1 MTVRRDGTEYG
12 ISKALHTFMPRSTFI
27 VCIFAS
33 RNFPGGGRTS
43 VNKEEKIVARC
54 KCKGKKFC
62 VNDTLF
68 STTEPGPVDLVVNVG
83 ACERGVGQK
92 R

>member
-1 MTVRRDGTEYG
+1 M
-12 ISKALHTFMPRSTFI
+12 
-27 VCIFAS
+27 
-33 RNFPGGGRTS
+33 
-43 VNKEEKIVARC
+43 NKEEKIVARC

-68 STTEPGPVDLVVNVG
+68 STTEPGPVDLFVNVG